1 MIECVAEMTINHLGN
16 LNLLLRMVESAVKAG
31 ATSIKMQKKDVET
44 FYSQEKL
51 DRSYDSPY
59 GKTYRDYR
67 STFEFDNGSDW
78 CCFSVRCATRGIP
91 WFVTLQDIPSLDF
104 MLDHYRIYSHCL
116 RFKIASSNA
125 RNWLFLEELSRR
137 VSKEY
142 EIVLSVAGST
152 LPEIEKAL
160 NFFSDHKRIYLLHCV
175 AEYPCPVERLR
186 LGNIAVLKR
195 EFGSD
200 QVRIGYSGHEKGI
213 TGSIAAAA
221 LGAEMIERH
230 FCLSRQSFVHHIECS
245 LEPDEFKQMV
255 GEVGNAVSGRLEVPG
270 EWQGSY
276 FGMSHEESLFL
287 EHQTYGTEKLG
298 RESRFQNG

>member
-16 LNLLLRMVESAVKAG
+16 LNLLLRMVDEAVKAG
-31 ATSIKMQKKDVET
+31 ATSIKMQKKDVGT

-51 DRSYDSPY
+51 DLSYDSPY

-67 STFEFDNGSDW
+67 STFEFEPDEWWRFHEACIGHN
-78 CCFSVRCATRGIP
+78 IP
-91 WFVTLQDIPSLDF
+91 YFTTVQDIPSLEF
-104 MLDHYRIYSHCL
+104 IRHFSQYRY
-116 RFKIASSNA
+116 KVASSNA
-125 RNWLFLEELSRR
+125 RNWPFLGEVSRQ
-137 VSKEY
+137 VPKHC

-160 NFFSDHKRIYLLHCV
+160 TFFRDHKRIYLLHCV

-195 EFGSD
+195 EFGSE

-213 TGSIAAAA
+213 NGPLAAVAM
-221 LGAEMIERH
+221 GAEMIEKH
-230 FCLSRQSFVHHIECS
+230 FCLSRKSFAHHIECS
-245 LEPDEFKQMV
+245 LTPSEFQTMV
-255 GEVGNAVSGRLEVPG
+255 SRIAKDSLLPEAPANSH
-270 EWQGSY
+270 
-276 FGMSHEESLFL
+276 FGMTDMEKSFL